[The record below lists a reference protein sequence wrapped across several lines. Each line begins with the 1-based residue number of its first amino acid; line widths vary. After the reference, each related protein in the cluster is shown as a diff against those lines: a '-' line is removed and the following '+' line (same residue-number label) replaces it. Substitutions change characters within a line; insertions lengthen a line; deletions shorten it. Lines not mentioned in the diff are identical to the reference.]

1 MSQQMST
8 TVNSSSP
15 NQSENEG
22 SMLAETTQQL
32 NCSVAEDE
40 YVSCQICF
48 MNFIKISKSILYKAN
63 CTKHKSDP
71 DANLD
76 PPHCNLHSLVLI
88 V

>member
-8 TVNSSSP
+8 TVSSSSP

-48 MNFIKISKSILYKAN
+48 MNFNEKERLPKFLACHHIFCFVCIMVSY
-63 CTKHKSDP
+63 
-71 DANLD
+71 
-76 PPHCNLHSLVLI
+76 
-88 V
+88 